1 MSKNYAKLTN
11 FTVNGGYFKTVH
23 RSELYPSIH
32 KSQHE
37 NYEPWA
43 DKNNKLL
50 AESRF
55 KSPDW
60 KETAYALKRKHFFL
74 KIFHVVQI
82 ISFFFSFRL

>member
-1 MSKNYAKLTN
+1 MSKNHAKIKE

-23 RSELYPSIH
+23 RSELYPSIN
-32 KSQHE
+32 KQPNQHE

-43 DKNNKLL
+43 DRNNKLL

-60 KETAYALKRKHFFL
+60 KETSYALKRKL
-74 KIFHVVQI
+74 KKIFI
-82 ISFFFSFRL
+82 KK